1 MGRVDNKVVLISGG
15 GGGIGGEAGL
25 LLAREGALVALAD
38 VRIDEAQALADRVG
52 DRARAFKLDVT
63 SESQWDQVVAAAEA
77 AFGPIDAMVNS
88 AGIAGYGPTAEFS
101 EAEFRR
107 ITDVNLIGTFLGFKA
122 TVPSMRRAGGG
133 SIVNISSLAGLVGM
147 AGAAAYTASKWGVR
161 GFTKAVAAE
170 FGHEGIRVN
179 SIHPGVIDTPLAEAQ
194 KSIIDQLM
202 PNLPLGRIGRPQ
214 EIAQLILFLASDE
227 SSYSTGTEFTVDGG
241 WSAS

>member
-15 GGGIGGEAGL
+15 GGGIGGEAAL
-25 LLAREGALVALAD
+25 LLTREGGRVALAD
-38 VRIDEAQALADRVG
+38 VRIDEARALADKIG
-52 DRARAFKLDVT
+52 HRATAFTLDVT
-63 SESQWDQVVAAAEA
+63 SESQWNDVVAATEA
-77 AFGPIDAMVNS
+77 TFGPIDAMVNS
-88 AGIAGYGPTAEFS
+88 AGIAGYGPTDEFS
-101 EAEFRR
+101 EADFRR

-194 KSIIDQLM
+194 KLIIDQLM
-202 PNLPLGRIGRPQ
+202 PNLPLGRIGQPA

-227 SSYSTGTEFTVDGG
+227 SSYSTGSEFTVDGG